1 MARPIKAGLDYFPM
15 DTREDRKA
23 LLIFSKFGLVG
34 KGLTIAL
41 MEEIYGDN
49 GYYYILDDDNR
60 LMFASQMR
68 IDEKFL
74 EEYLDFAFKINLFS
88 KEMYDKHS
96 IITSEKIQET
106 YFSAITRRKGIKY
119 NSDYMLINLESDI
132 TDEFLNAN
140 DGSYK
145 FNDGMNLI
153 DVCKNTQSK
162 EKKSKAEHSTQKQ
175 TTAEKSKAEHSTP
188 KQTTAEKS
196 KAEHSTPKHTTA
208 EKSKAEQT
216 VQKQTVINS
225 STEGN
230 CLSDGM
236 GATDDKK
243 ISDAKNDKLFLGIT
257 DMYKQYIGKL
267 NDEVY
272 EFLLETYINDGYAA
286 LTGAIRESVTND
298 VKNLSGVKWYVH
310 KAKASAMIL

>member
-23 LLIFSKFGLVG
+23 LLMFSKFGLVG
-34 KGLTIAL
+34 KGLTLAL

-68 IDEKFL
+68 IDEEFL
-74 EEYLDFAFKINLFS
+74 EEYLNFAFKINLFS

-132 TDEFLNAN
+132 TDEFLNGK

-162 EKKSKAEHSTQKQ
+162 EKKSKAEHSTPKQ
-175 TTAEKSKAEHSTP
+175 TIAEKSKAEHSTP

-196 KAEHSTPKHTTA
+196 KAE
-208 EKSKAEQT
+208 QT
-216 VQKQTVINS
+216 VQKQTVINN

-230 CLSDGM
+230 CLLDGM

-243 ISDAKNDKLFLGIT
+243 ISDAKNDKLFIGIT
-257 DMYKQYIGKL
+257 DMYKQYIGNL

-272 EFLLETYINDGYAA
+272 EFLLEAYINDGYAA
-286 LTGAIRESVTND
+286 LTGAIREAMTND
-298 VKNLSGVKWYVH
+298 AKNLSGVKWYMY
-310 KAKASAMIL
+310 KAKASTMIL